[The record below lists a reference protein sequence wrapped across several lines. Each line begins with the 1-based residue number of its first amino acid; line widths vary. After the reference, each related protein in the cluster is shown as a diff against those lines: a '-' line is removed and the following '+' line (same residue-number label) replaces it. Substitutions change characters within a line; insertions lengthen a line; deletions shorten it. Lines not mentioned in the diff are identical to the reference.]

1 MRVTAHAE
9 GGAPLLEPSRP
20 ANAGLPSPQGLR
32 PSAANGLT
40 PKMAAPTALTL
51 SLTRRKR
58 LEMLNYVSDYAALC
72 PKGLRPSG
80 LPLFRS
86 QTRPPPRPIGRSVPA
101 ATPQGFLLQGGGR
114 LSWLALNAPQVSM
127 KRDGDHHSTA
137 ALPLGVPSARLAKPG
152 RDQDRAVTAESGS
165 N

>member
-20 ANAGLPSPQGLR
+20 ANAGLPSQGLR

-58 LEMLNYVSDYAALC
+58 LEMLN
-72 PKGLRPSG
+72 
-80 LPLFRS
+80 
-86 QTRPPPRPIGRSVPA
+86 
-101 ATPQGFLLQGGGR
+101 
-114 LSWLALNAPQVSM
+114 
-127 KRDGDHHSTA
+127 
-137 ALPLGVPSARLAKPG
+137 
-152 RDQDRAVTAESGS
+152 
-165 N
+165 

>member
-9 GGAPLLEPSRP
+9 GGCPPLLEPSRP

-58 LEMLNYVSDYAALC
+58 LEMLN
-72 PKGLRPSG
+72 
-80 LPLFRS
+80 
-86 QTRPPPRPIGRSVPA
+86 
-101 ATPQGFLLQGGGR
+101 
-114 LSWLALNAPQVSM
+114 
-127 KRDGDHHSTA
+127 
-137 ALPLGVPSARLAKPG
+137 
-152 RDQDRAVTAESGS
+152 
-165 N
+165 

>member
-9 GGAPLLEPSRP
+9 GGAPPLLEPSRP

-80 LPLFRS
+80 LPPF
-86 QTRPPPRPIGRSVPA
+86 
-101 ATPQGFLLQGGGR
+101 
-114 LSWLALNAPQVSM
+114 
-127 KRDGDHHSTA
+127 
-137 ALPLGVPSARLAKPG
+137 
-152 RDQDRAVTAESGS
+152 
-165 N
+165 

>member
-1 MRVTAHAE
+1 MP
-9 GGAPLLEPSRP
+9 PLLEPSRP

-58 LEMLNYVSDYAALC
+58 LEMLKYVSDYAALC

-80 LPLFRS
+80 LLQLSMPHHHRG
-86 QTRPPPRPIGRSVPA
+86 QDGRTAQRNGRKV
-101 ATPQGFLLQGGGR
+101 LLQGGKGR
-114 LSWLALNAPQVSM
+114 RPLAGLLGEVAPQVSK
-127 KRDGDHHSTA
+127 KRGY
-137 ALPLGVPSARLAKPG
+137 RLT
-152 RDQDRAVTAESGS
+152 D
-165 N
+165 